1 MLALTAFFAA
11 TGLVF
16 ITSNLF
22 PIDHST
28 FSVMLLIGLA
38 VGVDYSLF
46 YIRREREERAA
57 GRSADAALQA
67 AAATS
72 GRSVLIS
79 GLTVIVAVAG
89 LFFTGTGEFRGIA
102 AGTMIVVATSVLG
115 SVTVLPAL
123 LSKLGDRIEKGR
135 LPLVHRLRRRNRENR
150 FWNAVLTPVLRRP
163 AIAAISA
170 TAILIALA
178 VPALQLH
185 TVQPGTT
192 DYPKSMPILQ
202 TEARIQ
208 NAFPGGPMPAQIVVK
223 ADNIGDACDPGRTHP
238 LPDPGARHRPR
249 PRADLRPHHR
259 PARRDHLRAARRH
272 RQGHPLKPGAPDAAL
287 EHHPRDPRCRPR
299 ACRPSPSEATPHRPR
314 TTTTP

>member
-1 MLALTAFFAA
+1 M
-11 TGLVF
+11 F

-135 LPLVHRLRRRNRENR
+135 LPLAHRLRRRNQENR

-163 AIAAISA
+163 AIAAIGA
-170 TAILIALA
+170 TTLLVALA
-178 VPALQLH
+178 MPALQLH

-223 ADNIGDACDPGRTHP
+223 ADNIATPAIRDAFIRFRTQALAH
-238 LPDPGARHRPR
+238 RSRPR
-249 PRADLRPHHR
+249 PDLRPRHR

-272 RQGHPLKPGAPDAAL
+272 RQGHPLKPGPADAAV
-287 EHHPRDPRCRPR
+287 ERHSRDPR
-299 ACRPSPSEATPHRPR
+299 
-314 TTTTP
+314 